1 MNRILGKWRGFGHIP
16 SVMNVVG
23 KIGGFVVNKWRDTAY
38 VVALVYAALLMA
50 AKPRYW
56 PRTVRD
62 VLARQVLFTGVE
74 ALRFISMIA
83 LLAGVSIVVQAQVW
97 LQRVGQIELLGPI
110 LVAVVIREVG
120 PLLTNFVVIGRS
132 GSAIATELGN
142 MRVQGEVRLL
152 DAQGLDPFR
161 YLVLPRVLGMMI
173 SIFGLTVVFIVVCF
187 VSGYLSGFLMGANPG
202 SPIIFIDSVMGA
214 VEPKD
219 VIAFLAKTIIPGLLT
234 GAICCAEGMSVQGAV
249 TDVPQATTR
258 SLVRSVGAL
267 FVVSALV
274 SLITYM

>member
-1 MNRILGKWRGFGHIP
+1 MNALGAIGRFVVDKWR
-16 SVMNVVG
+16 S
-23 KIGGFVVNKWRDTAY
+23 TAY
-38 VVALVYAALLMA
+38 VAALVFSVLLMA
-50 AKPRYW
+50 VKPRYW

-62 VLARQVLFTGVE
+62 VLARQILFTGVE
-74 ALRFISMIA
+74 ASRFISMIA

-142 MRVQGEVRLL
+142 MRVQGEVQLL
-152 DAQGLDPFR
+152 DAQGLDPFH
-161 YLVLPRVLGMMI
+161 YLVFPRVLGMMV

-187 VSGYLSGFLMGANPG
+187 VSGYVSGFLMGANPG
-202 SPIIFIDSVMGA
+202 PPMFFIDSVLGA
-214 VEPKD
+214 VEPRD
-219 VIAFLAKTIIPGLLT
+219 VLAFLAKTLVPGLLT
-234 GAICCAEGMSVQGAV
+234 GAICCAEGMSVRGAV
-249 TDVPQATTR
+249 TEVPQATTR

-267 FVVSALV
+267 FIVSALI
-274 SLITYM
+274 SLVTYI